1 MKFLGLMITVKTQFT
16 IFVRLSYLPNPS
28 QTGNLKSKLSF
39 SFLKIVLAS
48 LIPLLFYITYNH
60 LALSMKVSTG
70 IMIETELNL

>member
-28 QTGNLKSKLSF
+28 QTGNLKSKLS

-60 LALSMKVSTG
+60 LALSIKVSTG